1 MGLRIAGCLLL
12 AAVAL
17 AADSAPRAAPMK
29 LTGTIAWPGFS
40 PPLSI
45 QGDPE
50 LELLSL
56 EGTVPAAMIGPA
68 TVRNA
73 FQVVHVSQSATV
85 GRLEVRGLDAQV
97 TDACV
102 RGHADVVVIHEVHCT
117 MTGGPQVGRVNI
129 PFGLQVSGGSSVSVT
144 NSSFQ
149 GFLWTGPSDRYWI
162 GEGVTIESGVTGVQF
177 ESVTSNGNTDAG
189 FDIKPFVVMDHV
201 SAFDNCRNFRFWSG
215 ADVGT
220 LTTGDSIKRGG
231 ISACSGIW
239 LNGSTTDRPKLHIR
253 KLIVRMK
260 EPGMIIQ
267 VETGPAD
274 IEIDR
279 CDIHAPLG
287 TSMIRFEAGA
297 GEVHLG
303 PGCTLRTADAP
314 DRKGHVARSNAL
326 S

>member
-17 AADSAPRAAPMK
+17 AADSAPRAAPIK
-29 LTGTIAWPGFS
+29 LSGTVAWPGFS
-40 PPLSI
+40 PPVTI
-45 QGDPE
+45 HGDPE

-56 EGTVPAAMIGPA
+56 EGSVPAAVIGPA

-85 GRLEVRGLDAQV
+85 GRLEVRSLDAQV

-129 PFGLQVSGGSSVSVT
+129 PFGLQISGGNSVSVT

-149 GFLWTGPSDRYWI
+149 GFLWSGPADRYWI
-162 GEGVTIESGVTGVQF
+162 GEGITIESGVTGVQF
-177 ESVTSNGNTDAG
+177 DSVTSNGNTDAG
-189 FDIKPFVVMDHV
+189 FDIKPFVVMNHV

-220 LTTGDSIKRGG
+220 LTTGDTIRRGG
-231 ISACSGIW
+231 KTDCSGIW
-239 LNGSTTDRPKLHIR
+239 LSGSDTGPRPKLHIR
-253 KLIVRMK
+253 KFVVRMTR
-260 EPGMIIQ
+260 PGTLIE
-267 VETGPAD
+267 VENGPAD
-274 IEIDR
+274 IQIDE
-279 CDIHAPLG
+279 CDIQAPAGSSMVNFKEGHGNLVLG
-287 TSMIRFEAGA
+287 R
-297 GEVHLG
+297 
-303 PGCTLRTADAP
+303 GCKLRP
-314 DRKGHVARSNAL
+314 DS
-326 S
+326 